1 MFEKIKKWY
10 IQGLWTEVMVRNAVN
25 KGIITEDKMYV
36 YSPLFEKNT
45 SGNIVF
51 ILPNF

>member
-25 KGIITEDKMYV
+25 KGIITEEQ
-36 YSPLFEKNT
+36 LQEILEIQ
-45 SGNIVF
+45 NI
-51 ILPNF
+51 